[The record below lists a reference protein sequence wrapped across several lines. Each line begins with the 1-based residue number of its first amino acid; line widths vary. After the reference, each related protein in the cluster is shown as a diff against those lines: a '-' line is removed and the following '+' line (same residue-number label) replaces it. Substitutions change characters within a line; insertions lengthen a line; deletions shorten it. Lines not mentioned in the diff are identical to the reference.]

1 MRKHCL
7 CKRKYALRALLVAA
21 LVLVM
26 ASLTAC
32 SDSDS
37 SDSYSGGSGE
47 IENAGYVG
55 TDLKD
60 NELKEAIVS
69 GKVTDA
75 SDLLYKFPKK
85 KPGSQ
90 SEEFDLDHDTLRWL
104 NGAYAIQMEANSM
117 DLSVVGGVY
126 DFNDEDVDAVKRMLK
141 GSWGIK
147 NRKTLAEKV
156 QWLLDGGHREKYSK
170 EGLENISFWDY
181 SRAISILG
189 WGYAVGYITIDE
201 YLYQS
206 IPIGWM
212 IQKDYENWETAG
224 KAYLEGYKHWRDLP
238 AGTNDTEYIMREM
251 AYEMLLENPDSIYNT
266 VDFAYDLK
274 EKTEK

>member
-1 MRKHCL
+1 MGKSCL
-7 CKRKYALRALLVAA
+7 CKREYFVRALLLVA

-32 SDSDS
+32 SDSADTGS
-37 SDSYSGGSGE
+37 TGGSGE
-47 IENAGYVG
+47 IENTGYVG
-55 TDLKD
+55 TDLTD
-60 NELKEAIVS
+60 DELKDAILS
-69 GKVTDA
+69 GKITDA
-75 SDLLYKFPKK
+75 SGLLYNFPKK
-85 KPGSQ
+85 RPGVQ
-90 SEEFDLDHDTLRWL
+90 SEDFDLDHDTLLWL

-117 DLSVVGGVY
+117 DLNMVGGIY
-126 DFNDEDVDAVKRMLK
+126 ESDDEQVNAVKRMLK
-141 GSWGIK
+141 DSWGIK
-147 NRKTLAEKV
+147 NRKTLIEKV

-224 KAYLEGYKHWRDLP
+224 KAYLEGYRHWRDLP

-251 AYEMLLENPDSIYNT
+251 AYERLLENPDSIYNA
-266 VDFAYDLK
+266 VDFACDLK
-274 EKTEK
+274 EKTKE